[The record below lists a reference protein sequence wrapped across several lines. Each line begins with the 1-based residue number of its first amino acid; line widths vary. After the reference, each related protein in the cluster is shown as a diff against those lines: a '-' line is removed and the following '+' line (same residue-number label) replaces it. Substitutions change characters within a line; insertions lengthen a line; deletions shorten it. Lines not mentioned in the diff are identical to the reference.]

1 MRPVPELAAR
11 ARISLEAVVPFG
23 LAFQITFKA
32 VCISPKTPEAVTIRV
47 TTPMIVA
54 MMPDGLLDALATAV
68 CRIWAVCWPIRSLS
82 CAVIAF

>member
-1 MRPVPELAAR
+1 MAVQLVKHADAEPADGLLERKLVLGQLGQ
-11 ARISLEAVVPFG
+11 RINQRVYRRSG
-23 LAFQITFKA
+23 HH
-32 VCISPKTPEAVTIRV
+32 RV